1 MKLVPNAR
9 KAWRWISM
17 QAMGVAVALQ
27 GAWVFIP
34 DDLKARAGDDLA
46 NWVTGALL
54 VLGMIGRMVKQGDG
68 T

>member
-54 VLGMIGRMVKQGDG
+54 VLGMIGRLVKQGDG

>member
-54 VLGMIGRMVKQGDG
+54 VLGMIGRLVKQGDDA
-68 T
+68 